1 MVGVRLLLFL
11 YPVGDIVLFLRK
23 PFSCLD
29 RLILHPGSAFN
40 GFILDPA
47 CSGFYLF
54 ACCRRRL
61 FEPAWLLLGFRCLFL
76 GALLFFAAHPL
87 TQLAFLYRGACRFCL
102 VGHPVFRAGHEL
114 AELSWLLRLEG
125 FLRLFLGA
133 LLFLAAHPL
142 TELASLDRGPGV
154 RRLILDPVSGGL
166 RHTRNTASNA
176 FEPALRLVHAALKFA
191 SVVLVGYL
199 LLDSAPEIA
208 EIIHL
213 VAHPVVCGYQ
223 PVEVLV
229 PKRSS
234 LGKRGCSLGVAL
246 LFLSEFLLRLVP
258 WSPALHRSVLGI
270 HGNREA
276 PLHDFARR
284 YTVGLLLKRRVVVDR
299 SGDAA
304 ASLLRDVRR
313 FVKYDP
319 LTILAGGAYTAG
331 KVYLR
336 TLCVRLLP

>member
-1 MVGVRLLLFL
+1 MT
-11 YPVGDIVLFLRK
+11 
-23 PFSCLD
+23 
-29 RLILHPGSAFN
+29 AFN
-40 GFILDPA
+40 GFIFDPA

-54 ACCRRRL
+54 AGCRRCL
-61 FEPAWLLLGFRCLFL
+61 FEPAWLLLGFRRLFL
-76 GALLFFAAHPL
+76 CTLFFFAAHPL
-87 TQLAFLYRGACRFCL
+87 SQLASLYRGACRLRLIAYPASRRFCL

-125 FLRLFLGA
+125 FPRLFLGA

-142 TELASLDRGPGV
+142 TELASLDRGSGV
-154 RRLILDPVSGGL
+154 RSLILDPVSGGL
-166 RHTRNTASNA
+166 RHTRDTASNA

-234 LGKRGCSLGVAL
+234 LGKRGCPLGVAL

-258 WSPALHRSVLGI
+258 WSPALHRSILGI

>member
-1 MVGVRLLLFL
+1 M
-11 YPVGDIVLFLRK
+11 
-23 PFSCLD
+23 
-29 RLILHPGSAFN
+29 
-40 GFILDPA
+40 
-47 CSGFYLF
+47 
-54 ACCRRRL
+54 
-61 FEPAWLLLGFRCLFL
+61 
-76 GALLFFAAHPL
+76 
-87 TQLAFLYRGACRFCL
+87 
-102 VGHPVFRAGHEL
+102 
-114 AELSWLLRLEG
+114 
-125 FLRLFLGA
+125 
-133 LLFLAAHPL
+133 
-142 TELASLDRGPGV
+142 
-154 RRLILDPVSGGL
+154 
-166 RHTRNTASNA
+166 
-176 FEPALRLVHAALKFA
+176 
-191 SVVLVGYL
+191 VLVGYL

-258 WSPALHRSVLGI
+258 WSPALHRSILGI

-319 LTILAGGAYTAG
+319 LTLLAGRCLHRPERCISAPFG
-331 KVYLR
+331 
-336 TLCVRLLP
+336 VRLSALVRLIRRRGRPSRKPDLSRSARVSCSRVL